1 MTADEIFI
9 TSTTKALC
17 WARTWEGEPVG
28 DGQHYP
34 IYDKLMAAWQA
45 HVGCDFVAQAHNYHE
60 RLDDWCAT
68 HAMWLFISQ
77 YSNSHNETEE
87 LNKWLHLH
95 RCFYRSGGSHCFP
108 SLPRFLLPAPFSG

>member
-28 DGQHYP
+28 DGKNYP

-45 HVGCDFVAQAHNYHE
+45 HVGCDFVAQAQSYHE
-60 RLDDWCAT
+60 RLDDWCET
-68 HAMWLFISQ
+68 CHSAMYLPQ
-77 YSNSHNETEE
+77 
-87 LNKWLHLH
+87 
-95 RCFYRSGGSHCFP
+95 RCGAIHERDP
-108 SLPRFLLPAPFSG
+108 SES